1 MKSFSPSLLLLASVA
16 PLVSG
21 HYVFSKFLVDGS
33 VSQDFEYIRR
43 NSNGYMPTLA
53 GDILSNDFRCNQG
66 SMDSAASTKV
76 YTVAPGTEIGFGLAY
91 GASMKHPGPLQVYMS
106 KAPGDVKEYD
116 GSGDWFKVY
125 QEGVCS
131 DISDGLV
138 DTDWCTW
145 GKDTVKFNIPND
157 MPPGQYLVRV
167 EHIGLHRGFSGNS
180 EFYFTCAQIEVTGSG
195 TGTPAEVA
203 KIPGIYQPD
212 DANIH
217 FNIYYPTPTAYDLPG
232 PSVWVE
238 GKGGSA
244 AQSTAS
250 EAPAVTSAVEAPA
263 ESKTTAAPAQTTS
276 ATACKPAASATTA
289 AAQPSAPAPSAVES
303 AAPEATTAEAP
314 AATSAVKVPTE
325 SETTAAPAPT
335 TLATACKPAKTA
347 AAQPSAPAPSA
358 VESTVPEA
366 PAVTSAVEAPAESKT
381 TAAPAQTTSATA
393 CKPAASGGAIHAP
406 GAIKKYF
413 QCGGMH
419 WKGSGACES
428 GTSCKQWNP
437 YYHQCV

>member
-145 GKDTVKFNIPND
+145 GKDTVKFKIPSD

-203 KIPGIYQPD
+203 KIPGIYKPD

-244 AQSTAS
+244 AQS
-250 EAPAVTSAVEAPA
+250 
-263 ESKTTAAPAQTTS
+263 
-276 ATACKPAASATTA
+276 
-289 AAQPSAPAPSAVES
+289 SAPAPSAVES
-303 AAPEATTAEAP
+303 AASEAP
-314 AATSAVKVPTE
+314 AVTSAVKVPAE
-325 SETTAAPAPT
+325 SETTAAPAQT
-335 TLATACKPAKTA
+335 TLATACKPA
-347 AAQPSAPAPSA
+347 
-358 VESTVPEA
+358 
-366 PAVTSAVEAPAESKT
+366 APAET
-381 TAAPAQTTSATA
+381 TAASEVAINAPA
-393 CKPAASGGAIHAP
+393 